1 MKSRFLAAAALAA
14 LTFSGA
20 ALPAHAQMAVTDP
33 GAYVRMLQQL
43 NEARAQLQQLQEQVR
58 QGTEIIQQGQE
69 LYDGFNKLTNV
80 NSLAGVLNNPVLR
93 RYLPPEVQDTGRLLN
108 GTLSDLGSIGT
119 RATSI
124 RDANRIFSAATTPLN
139 AAQEYYQNALEK
151 SGDRAARDI
160 ALGESAYRTAAQRQA
175 GLDELRLQLNNATTA
190 KEVMD
195 LQARIAAEQAL
206 INNDQM
212 QLQGLA
218 MMQDAERRLA
228 EQRDR
233 EAAAARRQATRTM
246 LRDKYQ

>member
-1 MKSRFLAAAALAA
+1 MRTRLLGAAAAVLMTAA
-14 LTFSGA
+14 A
-20 ALPAHAQMAVTDP
+20 APANAQMMVFDQDAFL
-33 GAYVRMLQQL
+33 RMADQLRTAADQL
-43 NEARAQLQQLQEQVR
+43 NELKTQVAQGKQ
-58 QGTEIIQQGQE
+58 
-69 LYDGFNKLTNV
+69 LYDDFNKLTNV
-80 NSLAGVLNNPVLR
+80 NSLGDVLNNPALR
-93 RYLPPEVQDTGRLLN
+93 RYLPAEVQDTSRLLS
-108 GTLSDLGSIGT
+108 GTLTDLGSIGS

-124 RDANRIFSAATTPLN
+124 RDANRLFTPVTTGLSTVE
-139 AAQEYYQNALEK
+139 QYYQDSLMK

-160 ALGESAYRTAAQRQA
+160 ALGESAYRTATQRQA
-175 GLDELRLQLNNATTA
+175 GLDELRLALNNAKTA

-233 EAAAARRQATRTM
+233 EARAARYQQTM
-246 LRDKYQ
+246 QDYRAGFK

>member
-1 MKSRFLAAAALAA
+1 MKTRFLAAAALAA
-14 LTFSGA
+14 MMFSGA

-43 NEARAQLQQLQEQVR
+43 NEARAQLQQLEEQVR

-108 GTLSDLGSIGT
+108 GSLSDLGSIGT

-124 RDANRIFSAATTPLN
+124 RDANRVLTAATTPLT
-139 AAQEYYQNALEK
+139 AAQQYYEDALQK

-160 ALGESAYRTAAQRQA
+160 ALGERAYQAAGARQA

-218 MMQDAERRLA
+218 MMQEAERRMA
-228 EQRDR
+228 EQRSL
-233 EAAAARRQATRTM
+233 EQRTM
-246 LRDKYQ
+246 RYRQTMDNYRAGFE